1 LSTKGEKQTSLR
13 PPQSQNSA
21 RTSAEIGVIFT
32 NGLSVSLHV
41 KSVITSCAQTLNA
54 LRVLRAHGLC
64 ESALQTVFRA
74 VMVAN

>member
-1 LSTKGEKQTSLR
+1 MVKSKLLCARHNPRT
-13 PPQSQNSA
+13 PA